1 MRRFAVLPLALLA
14 FAGCRKS
21 TPPPPDSAPA
31 AHPQAAAIQGVVLE
45 RLDVPNY
52 SYLRLKSGDQ
62 EVWAAVPTS
71 KVEKGTEV
79 AIQDPMPMKGFESKG
94 LGRSFD
100 VIYFGTLGGDQA
112 PASASTSAPAPT
124 PGSFQH
130 PGGPMTGQADPGD
143 VKVEKAKGPEART
156 IAELYAQKAAL
167 KGKTVLVRGKVVKY
181 NPNILGKNWIHLRDG
196 SGSAQAGD
204 HDITVTTPD
213 ASAVGEVITARG
225 TITLEKDLGSG
236 YHYPV
241 LLEDAKLGK

>member
-1 MRRFAVLPLALLA
+1 MRRLAVLPLALLA

-21 TPPPPDSAPA
+21 TPPPPAAVPA
-31 AHPQAAAIQGVVLE
+31 AHPQAAAIRGVVLE

-100 VIYFGTLGGDQA
+100 VIYFGTLAGDKSAA
-112 PASASTSAPAPT
+112 PAPAPT
-124 PGSFQH
+124 PAPGAFQH

-181 NPNILGKNWIHLRDG
+181 NANILGKNWIHLRDG
-196 SGSAQAGD
+196 SGSAQGGD

-213 ASAVGEVITARG
+213 TSAVGEVITARG

-236 YHYPV
+236 YYYPV